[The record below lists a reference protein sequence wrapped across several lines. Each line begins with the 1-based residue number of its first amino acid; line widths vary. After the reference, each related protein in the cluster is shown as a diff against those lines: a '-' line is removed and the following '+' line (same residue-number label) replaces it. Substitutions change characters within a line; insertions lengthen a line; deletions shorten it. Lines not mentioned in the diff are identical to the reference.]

1 MGILEYRKEME
12 PIIMDDL
19 KNNRK
24 NVISR
29 WLGGVQAI
37 TPLQMVKI
45 NLWSYLLVF
54 VGIILGLITTWGK
67 TWWLFLVLLGSLLI
81 SGLTYL
87 SLIQKYKLLSNIQ
100 KELKGGLN
108 A

>member
-1 MGILEYRKEME
+1 M
-12 PIIMDDL
+12 
-19 KNNRK
+19 
-24 NVISR
+24 NVINR
-29 WLGGVQAI
+29 WWNGVLAI

-54 VGIILGLITTWGK
+54 VGIILGLIVTWGE
-67 TWWLFLVLLGSLLI
+67 TWWLFLVLLGSLLL
-81 SGLTYL
+81 SGLSYL
-87 SLIQKYKLLSNIQ
+87 TLIQKYKLLSNIQ